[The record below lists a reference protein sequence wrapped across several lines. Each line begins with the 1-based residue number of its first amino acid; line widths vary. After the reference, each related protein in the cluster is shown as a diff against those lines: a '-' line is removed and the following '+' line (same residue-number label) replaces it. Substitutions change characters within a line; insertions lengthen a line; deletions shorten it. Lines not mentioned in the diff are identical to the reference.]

1 MYIFDNKNI
10 MMNKGTENEQKF
22 GGECRTKKTQEKQR
36 LIYGKMQKGSR
47 STVPSKINATK

>member
-1 MYIFDNKNI
+1 
-10 MMNKGTENEQKF
+10 MNKGTENEGKF

-47 STVPSKINATK
+47 RTGPSKINATK